1 MGRSPAYVRGM
12 FTAIAPRYDFL
23 NHLLSLNVDRS
34 WRRTAVARLGWE
46 AKPDGTYL
54 DLCAGTLDLAAELAR
69 REGFRGRVIGADFAV
84 PMLAQGRAKASR
96 TVPIAADALA
106 LPFPAARFDG
116 AMVGFGVRNVAD
128 LDRALSEAARV
139 LKPGARFVILE
150 FATPRW
156 APLRAIYLF
165 YFRRVLPA
173 IGRLVSKHRDA
184 YTYLP
189 ESVLAFPEPEALS
202 QRLRAAGFSHVGF
215 ERLTGG
221 ICAVHYGTRESPGV
235 RRRDREG
242 GRSHTRDAPR
252 LGRQGNHGSRRS
264 LHEVA
269 RRRTGAAVHE
279 SDAAPGRQVEL
290 PSRGE
295 SVRVGAPD
303 GAGTRRRAPR

>member
-34 WRRTAVARLGWE
+34 WRRTAVARLDWE

-69 REGFRGRVIGADFAV
+69 RDGFRGRVIGADFAV
-84 PMLAQGRAKASR
+84 PMLTRGRNKAPR
-96 TVPIAADALA
+96 TVPVAADALA

-116 AMVGFGVRNVAD
+116 ALVGFGVRNLAD
-128 LDRALSEAARV
+128 LDGGLREAARV

-150 FATPRW
+150 FATPRL
-156 APLRAIYLF
+156 APLRAVYLF
-165 YFRRVLPA
+165 YFRRILPA

-202 QRLRAAGFSHVGF
+202 QRLSAAGFSRVGF

-221 ICAVHYGTRESPGV
+221 ICAVYYGTR
-235 RRRDREG
+235 
-242 GRSHTRDAPR
+242 
-252 LGRQGNHGSRRS
+252 
-264 LHEVA
+264 
-269 RRRTGAAVHE
+269 
-279 SDAAPGRQVEL
+279 
-290 PSRGE
+290 
-295 SVRVGAPD
+295 
-303 GAGTRRRAPR
+303 